1 MSSFTAI
8 FATRS
13 IDTCTITVY
22 CLHLDFCAILFLYKI
37 QRDRWTAY
45 AAVVCTKIETAIC
58 QCTQLKM
65 VAKEIQHSEKH
76 SCQCSR

>member
-22 CLHLDFCAILFLYKI
+22 VSIKTFVLFYFSTKYK
-37 QRDRWTAY
+37 RDRWTAY